1 MDTSLLAEVLL
12 TRLAWSLPVAIT
24 ATVIAVLALV
34 RRADGQWWKCVI
46 AGCAALLLAQL
57 VGLLGTTLLLA
68 NHDFHRFQWIT
79 SIPTLVL
86 DVLALGLLAAGAFTG
101 RRPTVTAR

>member
-34 RRADGQWWKCVI
+34 RRDDGQWWKFVI

-57 VGLLGTTLLLA
+57 VGLLGTTLLLT

-101 RRPTVTAR
+101 RRPTVTPR